1 MNIKPIVENFIAPEY
16 KKDLSGGLDIYFQKD
31 TELVIGTDNVVNLG
45 FCAEVPEGHVALLV
59 PRSSAGMKGLAL
71 RNTVGVIDADYRGE
85 WIAHIVIDQQGDNVW
100 GESVKYKRGDRA
112 LQAIII
118 PFNKVDI
125 NIVDDLSVTDRGDG
139 GFGSTCA

>member
-100 GESVKYKRGDRA
+100 GDTIKYKRGDRA

-139 GFGSTCA
+139 GFGSTGA

>member
-31 TELVIGTDNVVNLG
+31 TELVIGADNVVNLG

-59 PRSSAGMKGLAL
+59 PRSSAGMRGLAL
-71 RNTVGVIDADYRGE
+71 RNTVGIIDADYRGE
-85 WIAHIVIDQQGDNVW
+85 WIAHIVIDQQGDNAW
-100 GESVKYKRGDRA
+100 GDNVKYKRGDRA

-139 GFGSTCA
+139 GFGSTGA

>member
-71 RNTVGVIDADYRGE
+71 RNTIGVIDADYRGE

-100 GESVKYKRGDRA
+100 GDSIKYKRGDRA

-139 GFGSTCA
+139 GFGSTGA

>member
-100 GESVKYKRGDRA
+100 GDSIKYKRGDRA

-139 GFGSTCA
+139 GFGSTGA

>member
-31 TELVIGTDNVVNLG
+31 TELVIGADNVVNLG
-45 FCAEVPEGHVALLV
+45 FCAEVPEGHVALLL

-85 WIAHIVIDQQGDNVW
+85 WIAHIVIDQQGDNAW
-100 GESVKYKRGDRA
+100 GETIKYKRGDRA

-125 NIVDDLSVTDRGDG
+125 NIVDELSVTDRGDG
-139 GFGSTCA
+139 GFGSTGA

>member
-71 RNTVGVIDADYRGE
+71 RNTIGVIDADYRGE

-100 GESVKYKRGDRA
+100 GDNVKYKRGDRA

-139 GFGSTCA
+139 GFGSTGA

>member
-100 GESVKYKRGDRA
+100 GDNVKYKRGDRA

-139 GFGSTCA
+139 GFGSTGA

>member
-31 TELVIGTDNVVNLG
+31 TELVIGADNVVNLG
-45 FCAEVPEGHVALLV
+45 FCAEIPEGHVALLL

-85 WIAHIVIDQQGDNVW
+85 WIAHIVIDQQGDNAW
-100 GESVKYKRGDRA
+100 GETIKYKRGDRA

-125 NIVDDLSVTDRGDG
+125 NIVDELSVTDRGDG
-139 GFGSTCA
+139 GFGSTGA

>member
-1 MNIKPIVENFIAPEY
+1 MNIKPIVENFITPEY

-31 TELVIGTDNVVNLG
+31 TELVIGADNVVNLG

-59 PRSSAGMKGLAL
+59 PRSSAGMKGIAL

-85 WIAHIVIDQQGDNVW
+85 WIAHIVVDQQGDNVW
-100 GESVKYKRGDRA
+100 GDTIKYKRGDRA

-139 GFGSTCA
+139 GFGSTGA

>member
-31 TELVIGTDNVVNLG
+31 TELVIGADNVVNLG
-45 FCAEVPEGHVALLV
+45 FCAEVPEGHVALLL

-85 WIAHIVIDQQGDNVW
+85 WIAHIVIDQQGDNAW
-100 GESVKYKRGDRA
+100 GDNVKYKRGDRA

-125 NIVDDLSVTDRGDG
+125 NIVDELSVTDRGDG
-139 GFGSTCA
+139 GFGSTGA

>member
-31 TELVIGTDNVVNLG
+31 TELVIGADNVVPLG

-100 GESVKYKRGDRA
+100 GDSVKYKRGDRA

-139 GFGSTCA
+139 GFGSTGA

>member
-31 TELVIGTDNVVNLG
+31 TELVIGADNVVNLG
-45 FCAEVPEGHVALLV
+45 FCAEVPEGHVALLL

-85 WIAHIVIDQQGDNVW
+85 WIEHITLDSI
-100 GESVKYKRGDRA
+100 
-112 LQAIII
+112 
-118 PFNKVDI
+118 
-125 NIVDDLSVTDRGDG
+125 
-139 GFGSTCA
+139 

>member
-31 TELVIGTDNVVNLG
+31 IELVIGTDNVVNLG

-100 GESVKYKRGDRA
+100 GDSVKYKRGDRA

-139 GFGSTCA
+139 GFGSTGA

>member
-125 NIVDDLSVTDRGDG
+125 NIVDDLSVTNRGDG
-139 GFGSTCA
+139 GFGSTGA

>member
-31 TELVIGTDNVVNLG
+31 TELVIGADNVVNLG

-85 WIAHIVIDQQGDNVW
+85 WIAHIVIDQQGDNAW
-100 GESVKYKRGDRA
+100 GENVKYKRGDRA

-139 GFGSTCA
+139 GFGSTGA

>member
-31 TELVIGTDNVVNLG
+31 TELVIGADNVVNLG
-45 FCAEVPEGHVALLV
+45 FCAEIPEGHVALLL

-85 WIAHIVIDQQGDNVW
+85 WIAHIVIDQQGDNAW
-100 GESVKYKRGDRA
+100 GDNVKYKRGDRA

-125 NIVDDLSVTDRGDG
+125 NIVDELSVTDRGDG
-139 GFGSTCA
+139 GFGSTGA

>member
-45 FCAEVPEGHVALLV
+45 FCAEVPEGHVALLI
-59 PRSSAGMKGLAL
+59 PRSSAGMRGLSL

-85 WIAHIVIDQQGDNVW
+85 WIAHIVIDDVGNVW
-100 GESVKYKRGDRA
+100 GKPIVYKRGDRA
-112 LQAIII
+112 LQALII

-139 GFGSTCA
+139 GFGSTGA

>member
-31 TELVIGTDNVVNLG
+31 TELVIGADNVVPLG
-45 FCAEVPEGHVALLV
+45 FCAEVPERHVALLV

-100 GESVKYKRGDRA
+100 GDNVKYKRGDRA

-139 GFGSTCA
+139 GFGSTGA

>member
-31 TELVIGTDNVVNLG
+31 TELVIGADNVVNLG

-100 GESVKYKRGDRA
+100 GDNVKYKRGDRA

-139 GFGSTCA
+139 GFGSTGA

>member
-100 GESVKYKRGDRA
+100 GDSVKYKRGDRA

-139 GFGSTCA
+139 GFGSTGA

>member
-85 WIAHIVIDQQGDNVW
+85 WVAHIVIDQQGDNVW
-100 GESVKYKRGDRA
+100 GDSVKYKRGDRA

-125 NIVDDLSVTDRGDG
+125 NIVDDLSVTARGDG
-139 GFGSTCA
+139 GFGSTGA

>member
-100 GESVKYKRGDRA
+100 GDSVKYKRGDRA

-125 NIVDDLSVTDRGDG
+125 NIVDDLSVTNRGDG
-139 GFGSTCA
+139 GFGSTGA

>member
-139 GFGSTCA
+139 GFGSTGA

>member
-16 KKDLSGGLDIYFQKD
+16 KKDLSGGLDIYFQED
-31 TELVIGTDNVVNLG
+31 TELVIGADNVVNLG

-85 WIAHIVIDQQGDNVW
+85 WIAHIVIDQQDDNVW
-100 GESVKYKRGDRA
+100 GDNIKYKRGDRA

-139 GFGSTCA
+139 GFGSTGA